1 MKVRI
6 SLEQT
11 FDIDDDNIFLVDDPF
26 MEDNLDSYD
35 LENRVDILINRF
47 AEDIDHMVKYDLVSD
62 SIQVEYIED

>member
-11 FDIDDDNIFLVDDPF
+11 FDIDDDNIFINDDPF
-26 MEDNLDSYD
+26 FDENQESYD
-35 LENRVDILINRF
+35 IENRVDILINRF

>member
-1 MKVRI
+1 MKVKI
-6 SLEQT
+6 SIEQE

-47 AEDIDHMVKYDLVSD
+47 AEDIDHLVKYDTVRDAIS
-62 SIQVEYIED
+62 VEYIEE